1 MMLILNSCLNAWCS
15 WKSYIACCWSNIEI
29 HLMMKQFVVQL
40 LLLKHGRCHCILC
53 AVARR
58 GSKLDLRVSRIRTFT
73 GLQTCQC
80 SCSCRHHLSVR
91 IFCCL
96 CHYYRCLLNHLMLL
110 GLRRHRP
117 GDWLRDLGLLLL
129 LLIVRLLLLMM
140 HMLVIF
146 VSLLCLLLLLL
157 L

>member
-1 MMLILNSCLNAWCS
+1 
-15 WKSYIACCWSNIEI
+15 
-29 HLMMKQFVVQL
+29 MMKQFVVQL
-40 LLLKHGRCHCILC
+40 LLLEHGRCHCILS

-58 GSKLDLRVSRIRTFT
+58 RSKLNQRVSRIRTFT

-96 CHYYRCLLNHLMLL
+96 CHHYCCLLNHLMLL
-110 GLRRHRP
+110 GLRRHRS

-140 HMLVIF
+140 HMLMIF
-146 VSLLCLLLLLL
+146 VTLLRLLLLFLL
-157 L
+157 LLV